1 MAAIALPDEIWQLIF
16 ANLEIR
22 PELAPDPRDNR
33 PHIDALLSCMRVSRT
48 LNSVAEPVLYQA
60 IDVRLCSLYNLLQ
73 LVVRIAC
80 DARLGMMVK
89 CISMEE
95 DVNESLPM
103 GTISDESMQNI
114 AKVALARRHMEPL
127 GVMSVFGIWRSALD
141 HVGNDDWTG
150 SYAVISL
157 LVILSPNLESMDVDL
172 AVCQRVIPLLSL
184 IRPQCLTRV
193 VARLDADPEECMGET
208 IPNVER
214 YLELPGLHSLRTD
227 SMPSS
232 HRGLTFSG
240 FSTELRSSLKHL
252 YFKETHMGTSDIKMV
267 LIACPQLLTL
277 YMTLGEGA
285 SDGYCPEM
293 YETVCAIQAH
303 GQQLQELAIVAHG
316 ISGESRRSWRQIES
330 FHQFDNLRFLALP
343 VELLIPQF
351 AHQDYADEPFLR
363 AGGRAILDAF
373 QAEDD
378 RETTRPVD
386 YHYEVSRMPSEISRM
401 NRRLSRDA
409 YRAHTDGTMRVLA
422 ELFPPGLES
431 LAILYEDKP
440 EPFYLLRDD
449 HQVETV
455 LQAQA
460 LPALHTTCGCA
471 INSSPPHFLTMA
483 SILRQIVA
491 GPRARHPEAGL
502 DLCYVT
508 DTIIATSGPSGT
520 YPQIAYRNPLKD
532 LVSFLD
538 SKHAENWAIWEFRAE
553 GTGYPDDEVYGRIR
567 HYPWPDH
574 HPPPFALIPLIMGS
588 MRNWL
593 KDKDAEGR
601 VVVVHCKAGKG
612 RSGTV
617 TCSYLISEEGW
628 KAEDAKQRFTERRMR
643 PGFGAG
649 ISIPSQIRTIEYV
662 DRWTQFGKKYVER
675 PAEVLEVHVWGLRDG
690 VKIAVEGYVEEGKM
704 IKSFHTFTNKER
716 EIVRGGTDK
725 AGDMSDVVAQA
736 MDRKG
741 ALKDSSDSGA
751 SSPTTPSSSS
761 FDRSSTTKTLDST
774 EGGDVIFRPSTRI
787 VLPSSDINI
796 DFERRNKTKFGGFTM
811 VTSVA
816 HVWFNIFFEGRGP

>member
-1 MAAIALPDEIWQLIF
+1 MFNRLAEPALYRTIDLRMIGLPNGLKLLSTIAKNRGLGLLVKCVRTSEHKMLDLLDMKLANREAQRLIRGAAAQRIDVSSFRQLRSRLELRNDGRCSATIIITALLQLCQHLEVLDAHTEICQWALLGELYVPTSRVRYVAAKLPEGVGLELADVVSLLGIPSIQSLRVDCLTSMSTLHTSDMRSKLRYLYLNYTRIRGRSMESLLKICNRLSTLWINFDRWDEDKGDWRVREIIGMVQLHAKQLEELAVVADWQYLKTDSWQQVHPFDDVNSLRSLALPARIF
-16 ANLEIR
+16 APKTSTGGSFNSLDANFAILPLTAILPLGLETLSITYDEY
-22 PELAPDPRDNR
+22 PETEGFSRD
-33 PHIDALLSCMRVSRT
+33 DALILSLLQSAAFSKLHTALIYEGDVTYITFPETHDVFSPA
-48 LNSVAEPVLYQA
+48 AEALGV
-60 IDVRLCSLYNLLQ
+60 SLYNLLQ
-73 LVVRIAC
+73 LVIRIAC

-103 GTISDESMQNI
+103 GTVSDVSMQNI
-114 AKVALARRHMEPL
+114 AKVALARRHMESL

-172 AVCQRVIPLLSL
+172 AVCQRVIPLLSQ

-214 YLELPGLHSLRTD
+214 YLKLPGLHSLRTD

-232 HRGLTFSG
+232 HRSLTFSG

-252 YFKETHMGTSDIKMV
+252 YFKETHMGASDIKMV

-330 FHQFDNLRFLALP
+330 FHQFDSLRFLAIP

-351 AHQDYADEPFLR
+351 AQQDYADEPFLR

-449 HQVETV
+449 YQVETV

-460 LPALHTTCGCA
+460 LPALHT
-471 INSSPPHFLTMA
+471 S
-483 SILRQIVA
+483 
-491 GPRARHPEAGL
+491 
-502 DLCYVT
+502 
-508 DTIIATSGPSGT
+508 TSKYIEPFDCNRIG
-520 YPQIAYRNPLKD
+520 QW
-532 LVSFLD
+532 
-538 SKHAENWAIWEFRAE
+538 HEFRS
-553 GTGYPDDEVYGRIR
+553 R
-567 HYPWPDH
+567 
-574 HPPPFALIPLIMGS
+574 
-588 MRNWL
+588 
-593 KDKDAEGR
+593 
-601 VVVVHCKAGKG
+601 
-612 RSGTV
+612 
-617 TCSYLISEEGW
+617 
-628 KAEDAKQRFTERRMR
+628 DAKSAYQ
-643 PGFGAG
+643 PVAPY
-649 ISIPSQIRTIEYV
+649 I
-662 DRWTQFGKKYVER
+662 
-675 PAEVLEVHVWGLRDG
+675 G
-690 VKIAVEGYVEEGKM
+690 V
-704 IKSFHTFTNKER
+704 
-716 EIVRGGTDK
+716 
-725 AGDMSDVVAQA
+725 
-736 MDRKG
+736 
-741 ALKDSSDSGA
+741 
-751 SSPTTPSSSS
+751 
-761 FDRSSTTKTLDST
+761 
-774 EGGDVIFRPSTRI
+774 
-787 VLPSSDINI
+787 
-796 DFERRNKTKFGGFTM
+796 
-811 VTSVA
+811 
-816 HVWFNIFFEGRGP
+816 